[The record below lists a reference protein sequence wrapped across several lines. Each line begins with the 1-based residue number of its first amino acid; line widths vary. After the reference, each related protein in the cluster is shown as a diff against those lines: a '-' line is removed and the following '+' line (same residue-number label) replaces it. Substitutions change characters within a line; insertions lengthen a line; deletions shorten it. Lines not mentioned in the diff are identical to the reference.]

1 MVCGLFLHFKQILIL
16 AAGGRELW
24 RGETEPARVY
34 CGPNAGQEGQPQ
46 IAGVIL
52 NLPRVLEFWQL
63 SAKGPGW
70 TSQKT
75 KGRRLFRDVLVPLFL
90 SWKADLDFLQW
101 GGSTPTTRIALE
113 NVFSTPD
120 GLQILYLWLPP
131 WTHFLKH
138 PEPPNGIHDFTWY
151 ILYIDNNNHRNVS
164 NYQLS

>member
-90 SWKADLDFLQW
+90 SWKASGMTSTFFSGVDQLQPQELLW
-101 GGSTPTTRIALE
+101 KMSSAPQMDSRFYICG
-113 NVFSTPD
+113 
-120 GLQILYLWLPP
+120 YL
-131 WTHFLKH
+131 HEHIF
-138 PEPPNGIHDFTWY
+138 
-151 ILYIDNNNHRNVS
+151 
-164 NYQLS
+164 